1 VADVEGNLASMTLSN
16 GEGSGYVLPGT
27 GIMLNNMLGEEDINP
42 FGFHQWPENRRISSM
57 MSPTLMLTGSGDSIV
72 TGSGGS
78 NRIRSAI
85 LQVLINLIDF
95 GMDIEKAVE
104 YPRLHLEQ
112 ESLNLEHQIT
122 DSDAEKLRDYF
133 LEIVRWPNKNLFFGG
148 AHTVLRSASGK
159 LSGKGDSRRGGVCIK
174 V

>member
-1 VADVEGNLASMTLSN
+1 MASPWCTW
-16 GEGSGYVLPGT
+16 PGT

-42 FGFHQWPENRRISSM
+42 YGFHQWPENRRISSM
-57 MSPTLMLTGSGDSIV
+57 MAPTLMQSGSGQLIA

-95 GMDIEKAVE
+95 GMDIDSAVE
-104 YPRLHLEQ
+104 FPRLHLEQ
-112 ESLNLEHQIT
+112 ETLNLEHAIAMYDQK
-122 DSDAEKLRDYF
+122 KLSQYF
-133 LEIVRWPNKNLFFGG
+133 SEIKLWPDKNLFFGG
-148 AHTVLRSASGK
+148 AHTVLRSATGE
-159 LSGKGDSRRGGVCIK
+159 LSGKGDSRRGGACIK